1 MKALLKLLVLA
12 AAFAVVLGA
21 FAFAAPALADDTTYD
36 ISVEGS
42 PYLGAKDAPVTIIEF
57 LDYQ

>member
-1 MKALLKLLVLA
+1 MNFFKLLAL
-12 AAFAVVLGA
+12 AVVMFS
-21 FAFAAPALADDTTYD
+21 FALAAPALADEKLYD

>member
-1 MKALLKLLVLA
+1 MNALRLLALA
-12 AAFAVVLGA
+12 VALAVVLGA
-21 FAFAAPALADDTTYD
+21 FALAAPALADEKVYD

-57 LDYQ
+57 VDYQ

>member
-1 MKALLKLLVLA
+1 MNFFKLLAL
-12 AAFAVVLGA
+12 AVVMSSFVL
-21 FAFAAPALADDTTYD
+21 AAPALADENLYD

>member
-1 MKALLKLLVLA
+1 MNFFKHLAMAMVMFSFVL
-12 AAFAVVLGA
+12 
-21 FAFAAPALADDTTYD
+21 AAPALADDTTYD